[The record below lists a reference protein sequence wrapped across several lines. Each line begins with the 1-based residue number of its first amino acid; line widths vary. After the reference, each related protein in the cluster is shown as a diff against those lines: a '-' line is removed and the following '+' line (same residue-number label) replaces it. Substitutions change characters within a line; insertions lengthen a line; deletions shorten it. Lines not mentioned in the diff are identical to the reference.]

1 MTRFNSRGSRPSA
14 RGPVQTTPERT
25 VTHEGAPAFVRDAR
39 SDLFLLGMTNMVG
52 QDTFYEKAQDR
63 DDRFRAL
70 VRTVAETDP
79 VWLTGF
85 IPWLRTGAFMRTAA
99 LVAAAETAHSLIE
112 RGVPGARKVI
122 ASALQR
128 PDEPGEFLGYWM
140 QAYGRKLPMAVKRGV
155 GDAVIRLYTE
165 RALLKYDTASHGL
178 RFGDVIELTHPG
190 DTKGSA
196 QHLQGPWQGDLFQ
209 HAIDRRHNRADR
221 PVPASLAVLRANAQI
236 RKDSEPVQSVRNH
249 PLLSADRLREAGMTW
264 EDALSLGGQYGLDK
278 KALWEAMIP
287 SMGYMALLRNLRNF
301 DQAGVSDRVTADVIA
316 RLADPDEVARSKQF
330 PFRFVSALKAVE
342 SLRWGQ
348 ALEEA
353 VNHSCVNVPEVPGRS
368 LVLVDVSG
376 SMASPVSDM
385 SGLSRMEIGALFGAM
400 LASRAGDATL
410 VAFGTHHESFGA
422 PARGASVLRTA
433 QRVTE
438 ASRRLGW
445 GTEMYPALANTYNGH
460 NQVFIFT
467 DMQCFG
473 GYLGDVSE
481 AVPASVPVFGFNLAG
496 YGPASIDL
504 SRPNR
509 HEMGGFSDKTFVLIE
524 QLLSGRDGRW
534 PWEE

>member
-1 MTRFNSRGSRPSA
+1 MTRFNSRGTRPSA

-25 VTHEGAPAFVRDAR
+25 VTFEGAPAFTRDAR
-39 SDLFLLGMTNMVG
+39 SDLFLLAMTNMVG

-63 DDRFRAL
+63 DDRFNRL
-70 VRTVAETDP
+70 VRTVAMEDP
-79 VWLTGF
+79 AWMAQF
-85 IPWLRTGAFMRTAA
+85 IPWLRTGAHMRTAA
-99 LVAAAETAHSLIE
+99 LVAAAETAAEMLLHD
-112 RGVPGARKVI
+112 VPGARKVI

-155 GDAVIRLYTE
+155 GDAALRLYTE
-165 RALLKYDTASHGL
+165 RATLKYDTASHGL
-178 RFGDVIELTHPG
+178 RFGDVVELTHAP
-190 DTKGSA
+190 DTKGAA
-196 QHLQGPWQGDLFQ
+196 QHLAFPAQGDLFT
-209 HAIDRRHNRADR
+209 HLIDRRHNRADR
-221 PVPASLAVLRANAQI
+221 PIPESL
-236 RKDSEPVQSVRNH
+236 KT
-249 PLLSADRLREAGMTW
+249 LLSNARLREEAKTNPRLLLDPDALRAAGMTW

-287 SMGYMALLRNLRNF
+287 SMGYMALMRNLRNF
-301 DQAGVSDRVTADVIA
+301 DQAGVSPEVASRVAA

-376 SMASPVSDM
+376 SMAAPVSSM

-410 VAFGTHHESFGA
+410 VAFGTRHESFGA
-422 PARGASVLRTA
+422 PSRGASVLQTA
-433 QRVTE
+433 RRVQE
-438 ASRRLGW
+438 ASHRLDW
-445 GTEMYPALANTYNGH
+445 GTELYPALANTYNGH
-460 NQVFIFT
+460 DQVFVFT

-473 GYLGDVSE
+473 GYLGDVSGV
-481 AVPASVPVFGFNLAG
+481 VPAHVPVFGFNLAG
-496 YGPASIDL
+496 YAPASIDL
-504 SRPNR
+504 SKPNR
-509 HEMGGFSDKTFVLIE
+509 HEMGGFSDKTFTLIKT
-524 QLLSGRDGRW
+524 LLSGRDGRW
-534 PWEE
+534 PWEEVA